1 MKGRRFE
8 IGSDED
14 IPNVDTT
21 TAHPHVQGPLTRA
34 RGRQLNYQVLSFLGT
49 IPNIHENMMLS
60 KSDVLVL
67 LRNDGLSMDE
77 RDKHWSMVI
86 HREDNKHMIQE
97 EDAASGEFRTLKQLR
112 ARMNAWTK
120 YSRLQLV
127 IFVHSLL
134 KVLRHLIL
142 WARPMYF

>member
-97 EDAASGEFRTLKQLR
+97 EDAASGEFRTLKQPR